1 MKNKKNKIKMSEI
14 NSKLCEKLEKIIF
27 VDPGQR
33 GVSKCWIH
41 GCLFDAA
48 TKLLKCDKTKSII
61 SLNKLITIP
70 LGKDLFKRY
79 RSLDKRI

>member
-1 MKNKKNKIKMSEI
+1 MEI
-14 NSKLCEKLEKIIF
+14 LQLL
-27 VDPGQR
+27 
-33 GVSKCWIH
+33 
-41 GCLFDAA
+41 LFYV
-48 TKLLKCDKTKSII
+48 KCDKTKSII